1 METQMLKKFVI
12 EREIPKVGSLD
23 HSHLRDVAANSNAAL
38 EKMDGK
44 VQWVHSF
51 ITGDKTYCFYM
62 AENADL
68 VRKHAAI
75 AGIPAN
81 VVNEVET
88 TIDGSTARA

>member
-1 METQMLKKFVI
+1 MLKKFVI
-12 EREIPKVGSLD
+12 ERDIPDVGSLD
-23 HSHLRDVAANSNAAL
+23 HAHLRDVAANSNAAL
-38 EKMDGK
+38 AKMDGK

-51 ITGDKTYCFYM
+51 ITNNKTYCFYM

-68 VRKHAAI
+68 VRKHAQI

-81 VVNEVET
+81 IINEVET

>member
-1 METQMLKKFVI
+1 MLKKFVI
-12 EREIPKVGSLD
+12 ERDIPNVGSLD
-23 HSHLRDVAANSNAAL
+23 HAHLRDVAANSNAAL
-38 EKMDGK
+38 AKMDGK

-51 ITGDKTYCFYM
+51 VTNDKTYCFYM

-68 VRKHAAI
+68 VRKHAQI

-81 VVNEVET
+81 IVNEVET

>member
-1 METQMLKKFVI
+1 MLKKFVI
-12 EREIPKVGSLD
+12 ERVIPDVGSLD
-23 HSHLRDVAANSNAAL
+23 HAHLRDVAANSNAAL
-38 EKMDGK
+38 AKMDGK

-51 ITGDKTYCFYM
+51 VTNDKTYCFYM

-68 VRKHAAI
+68 VRKHAQI

-81 VVNEVET
+81 IINEVET

>member
-1 METQMLKKFVI
+1 MLKKFVI

-23 HSHLRDVAANSNAAL
+23 TAHLRDVAANSNAAL
-38 EKMDGK
+38 DKLANR

-51 ITGDKTYCFYM
+51 ITDNKTYCFYM

-68 VRKHAAI
+68 VREHAAL

>member
-1 METQMLKKFVI
+1 MLKKFII
-12 EREIPKVGSLD
+12 EREIPDVGSLD
-23 HSHLRDVAANSNAAL
+23 HAHLRDVAVNSNAAL
-38 EKMDGK
+38 EELNGK

-51 ITGDKTYCFYM
+51 ITDDKTYCFYM

-68 VRKHAAI
+68 VRKHAAL

-81 VVNEVET
+81 TVNEVAT